1 MDLMA
6 HRTRDRLIHMAIL
19 GGVFGGKALNAVSGR
34 RAAVNEERHA
44 ILNKSQLSRC
54 SITDVYLV
62 NAIALSELGQH
73 RGGKLTEWFSKKIS
87 IAGVEIPNWGVALA
101 AIVVI
106 LLLYSYMR

>member
-1 MDLMA
+1 MMDLMA
-6 HRTRDRLIHMAIL
+6 HRTRDRLINMAVL
-19 GGVFGGKALNAVSGR
+19 GGVFGGKALNAVSGC
-34 RAAVNEERHA
+34 RAAVYEERHA

-62 NAIALSELGQH
+62 QCNSSVGV
-73 RGGKLTEWFSKKIS
+73 RTKMEWFSKKTS

-101 AIVVI
+101 AVVVI